1 MLNEFTQEMKS
12 FFLSLIGL
20 FSFTLLSG
28 QVIISEF
35 SAANY
40 SLGVAGDN
48 EDFVEF
54 FNLGPTEVDLGGYFL
69 SDNPDNPD
77 MFEIPNGTTIAS
89 GGYLI
94 IMCSNEGEVPELLYT
109 GGYLNTNFKVTQTI
123 GESIVFS
130 DADGNILESYT
141 FGVDWTPNQADHSWV
156 RNVDGTSTWKL
167 CTNPTPGGDVD
178 VVNPGMYD
186 DYAPTPQFQEESGF
200 YAEGLDVTITAP
212 AGYDIR
218 YTTNGYAPDENDPL
232 YTGPIAVD
240 ETTVVRARAFD
251 ASGTLADSHVNT
263 NTYFAGDD
271 SHSIVIVSASGDGIE
286 DGAWPGGWGGGN
298 PDEPCH
304 LEFFHADGT
313 YWCEASGD
321 SNEHGNDSNAYPQK
335 GFDYI
340 TRDQMGHSHAI
351 PGQLFHVKDREEY
364 QRLIF
369 KAAANDNYPYS
380 GGGHIRDAYVQTLS
394 HLADLKVDERTNES
408 CILYLNGEYWGVY
421 EYREKVDDLDFT
433 TEYYDQPR
441 HFVDFMKTWGGTW
454 VEYGSNDDW
463 APLVNFITSEDMTV
477 DANYEYVQSVFNTMS
492 MIDYVLLNSFV
503 VCADWLNWNT
513 AWWRGRHPDGS
524 GKKWRYALWD
534 MDNTFGHG
542 ANYTGIP
549 SQGPDADPCN
559 PESLNNPGGQGH
571 IPMFNALLENEE
583 FWATYINRWA
593 DLSNTHFSCDNMHA
607 VLDSMIAVIDPEM
620 PRQIERWEGN
630 YAAWQ
635 ENVQEIH
642 DFIDERC
649 AETLI
654 GGIEDCYDVESVT
667 LTIIIDGLGQIEV
680 NSVDI
685 GPYDMPL
692 DATYFAGVPMALE
705 AQEEYG
711 ELFLF
716 WDVLDGDVSI
726 VNPTNPNL
734 NFTLN
739 GDATIVAYFAANADP
754 QEVVFDVNPP
764 GAGDIVLDGA
774 LLNGYPSTQ
783 TLDYGAHSVEA
794 IGLDEWHVFT
804 GWTTTGTA
812 VTPSAVAVEGGI
824 SITQA
829 ATVTANFEVIEHVDL
844 NVRVEPAQRGSVRLE
859 GGEVIV
865 TNEWVGGL
873 ELDGIL
879 NAEAAPVEYWEFDHW
894 EVTNSNPNPGPKA
907 PSITLQVEDYEEI
920 VAYFRPVDFAIYVP
934 TGFSPNNDGLNDA
947 FLPVGNAFKTESYHL
962 VVMNRWGEVVFESFD
977 PEEPWVGEHQSGGH
991 FVRDGMYMFMLDVH
1005 SVHELAPRRINGSV
1019 SVVR

>member
-1 MLNEFTQEMKS
+1 MLNDFKREMKIFVLS
-12 FFLSLIGL
+12 FLSV
-20 FSFTLLSG
+20 FFASFVSG

-54 FNLGPTEVDLGGYFL
+54 YNLGPTEVDLGGYFL
-69 SDNPDNPD
+69 SDNPDNSD
-77 MFEIPNGTTIAS
+77 MFEIPDGTTIAS
-89 GGYLI
+89 GDYLL
-94 IMCSNEGEVPELLYT
+94 IMCSNEGEVPEFLYA

-130 DADGNILESYT
+130 APDGNIIESYT

-156 RNVDGTSTWKL
+156 RSVDGTNTWKL
-167 CTNPTPGGDVD
+167 CTNPTPEGPQD
-178 VVNPGMYD
+178 VVNPGLFD

-200 YAEGLDVTITAP
+200 YAGGLDVTISAP
-212 AGYDIR
+212 AGYDVR
-218 YTTNGYAPDENDPL
+218 YTTNGYAPTAGDPL
-232 YTGPIAVD
+232 YTGPISVN
-240 ETTVVRARAFD
+240 ETTVVRARSFD
-251 ASGTLADSHVNT
+251 SSGTLADSHVNT

-271 SHSIVIVSASGDGIE
+271 SHSIIVVSASGDGIE
-286 DGAWPGGWGGGN
+286 DGAWPGGWGGGV

-304 LEFFHADGT
+304 LEFFNADGT

-351 PGQLFHVKDREEY
+351 PGELFHVKERQEY

-394 HLADLKVDERTNES
+394 HLAKLKVDERTNES

-421 EYREKVDDLDFT
+421 EFREKVDDLDFT

-441 HFVDFMKTWGGTW
+441 HFVDFIKTWGGTW
-454 VEYGSNDDW
+454 VEYGSDDDW
-463 APLVNFITSEDMTV
+463 APLVNFITTQDMTV
-477 DANYEYVQSVFNTMS
+477 NANYEYVQSVFNTMS

-549 SQGPDADPCN
+549 SQGADADPCD

-571 IPMFNALLENEE
+571 IPMFNALLENDD

-593 DLSNTHFSCDNMHA
+593 DLSNTYFSCDNMHA
-607 VLDSMIAVIDPEM
+607 VLDSMVAVIDPEM
-620 PRQIERWEGN
+620 PRQIDRWDGD
-630 YAAWQ
+630 YDTWQ

-667 LTIIIDGLGQIEV
+667 LTIIIDGLGQIQV

-692 DATYFAGVPMALE
+692 DATYFSGVPMALE

-716 WDVLDGDVSI
+716 WDVLDGDVALT
-726 VNPTNPNL
+726 NPTNPNL

-739 GDATIVAYFAANADP
+739 GDATIIAYFAANADP
-754 QEVVFDVNPP
+754 QEVVFDVNP
-764 GAGDIVLDGA
+764 AGSGNIIVDGA
-774 LLNGYPSTQ
+774 ALDNYPATE
-783 TLDYGAHSVEA
+783 TLDYGAHTVEA
-794 IGLDEWHVFT
+794 IGQDEWNVFT

-812 VTPSAVAVEGGI
+812 VSPSDLSADGGI

-829 ATVTANFEVIEHVDL
+829 ATVTANFDVIEHVDL
-844 NVRVEPAQRGSVRLE
+844 SVRVEPAQRGSVRLE
-859 GGEVIV
+859 GGAVIV
-865 TNEWVGGL
+865 TNQWTGGL
-873 ELDGIL
+873 ELDGLL
-879 NAEAAPVEYWEFDHW
+879 NAEASPIEFWEFDHW
-894 EVTNSNPNPGPKA
+894 EVTNSNPSPDAKS
-907 PSITLQVEDYEEI
+907 PSITLAVEDYEDI
-920 VAYFRPVDFAIYVP
+920 VAYFRPVDFAMYVP
-934 TGFSPNNDGLNDA
+934 SAFSPNNDGLNDA
-947 FLPVGNAFKTESYHL
+947 FLPIGNAFKTESYHL

-977 PEEPWVGEHQSGGH
+977 AEEAWIGEHQSGGH
-991 FVRDGMYMFMLDVH
+991 FVRDGLYMFMLEVQ
-1005 SVHELAPRRINGSV
+1005 SVHELGPRKINGSV